1 MTSSSRTVS
10 RGIISVLALVTAAGV
25 GACGAAAPPQ
35 QLKDARAAYSAAA
48 SGPAAK
54 LTPAELVD
62 AKKALDKAEQNFA
75 EDGAS
80 DKTIDA
86 AYIAQRRAQIA
97 DARGRL
103 ADAQAEKEHASA
115 KLARLNEERMRAMQ
129 RQLGEARGEVSRT
142 QERLQVKGHE
152 LEEAQKA
159 RAAAE
164 ARMKDAMD
172 KLALAAAL
180 QVKEEPRGTVITLPG
195 SVMFASGK
203 WQLLPGA
210 KGKLDAVAAS
220 LKDQPDVTITI
231 EGHTDSRGSTESN
244 MELSK
249 KRAESVLAYLESKGV
264 PKDQLTAEGVG
275 EARPIADNDTAA
287 GRAMN
292 RRVEIIVKPREPR

>member
-10 RGIISVLALVTAAGV
+10 RGIISVLALATAIGA
-25 GACGAAAPPQ
+25 GACGASAMPKE
-35 QLKDARAAYSAAA
+35 LKDARTAYAAAA

-54 LTPAELVD
+54 LAPAELVD
-62 AKKALDKAEQNFA
+62 AKKALDDAERTFA
-75 EDGAS
+75 EEGAS
-80 DKTIDA
+80 DKTVDA
-86 AYIAQRRAQIA
+86 AYIAERRAQIA

-103 ADAQAEKEHASA
+103 ADAQAEKERASTE
-115 KLARLNEERMRAMQ
+115 LARLNEERLRAMQ
-129 RQLGEARGEVSRT
+129 RQLGEARGEVTRT
-142 QERLQVKGHE
+142 QERLQVKGQE
-152 LEEAQKA
+152 LEEAKKA

-164 ARMKDAMD
+164 ARVKDAMD

-195 SVMFASGK
+195 NVMFASAR

-210 KGKLDAVAAS
+210 ELKLDAVAAS

-244 MELSK
+244 LELSR
-249 KRAESVLAYLESKGV
+249 KRAESVRAYLESKGV
-264 PKDQLTAEGVG
+264 PKDQLKAVGVG
-275 EARPIADNDTAA
+275 EARPIADNDTVE

-292 RRVEIIVKPREPR
+292 RRVEIIVTPREPR